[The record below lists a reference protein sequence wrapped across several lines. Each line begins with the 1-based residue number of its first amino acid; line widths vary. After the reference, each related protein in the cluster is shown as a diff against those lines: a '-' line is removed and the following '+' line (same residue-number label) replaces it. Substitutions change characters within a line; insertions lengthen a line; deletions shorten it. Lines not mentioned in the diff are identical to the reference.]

1 MAANASLAA
10 TMNTRITG
18 KTLVNTIKDGDI
30 QRAHRQKEASQYI
43 CDMILELRNMAKA
56 NQLFQVMVP
65 LEYAYYEAFSAANQM
80 KAPPEEVERLRELG
94 KVSESLEAE
103 IQDY

>member
-10 TMNTRITG
+10 TMNTR
-18 KTLVNTIKDGDI
+18 KTRKFLGSSSGDSEV
-30 QRAHRQKEASQYI
+30 QRAQRQKEASQYI

-65 LEYAYYEAFSAANQM
+65 LEYAYYEAFSAANPV
-80 KAPPEEVERLRELG
+80 KPPPEEVERLRELG